1 MPRRPNQLA
10 LVDRLSPAAEG
21 SILRCHLTRRPGA
34 QSYALGYDHAR
45 EKRTSYI
52 TGKKAELIAGVT
64 DLLVQSLG
72 KRAEDIVVLIEE
84 LDPDNWGQGG
94 ITASE
99 IRRRRVATM
108 AKHEGE
114 KTS

>member
-1 MPRRPNQLA
+1 MPLVTITLARRATPT
-10 LVDRLSPAAEG
+10 SPE
-21 SILRCHLTRRPGA
+21 
-34 QSYALGYDHAR
+34 
-45 EKRTSYI
+45 
-52 TGKKAELIAGVT
+52 KKAELIAGVT

-99 IRRRRVATM
+99 LRRRRVATT
-108 AKHEGE
+108 AEREGE

>member
-1 MPRRPNQLA
+1 MPLVTITLARREPA
-10 LVDRLSPAAEG
+10 TSPE
-21 SILRCHLTRRPGA
+21 
-34 QSYALGYDHAR
+34 
-45 EKRTSYI
+45 
-52 TGKKAELIAGVT
+52 KKAELIAGVT

-72 KRAEDIVVLIEE
+72 KRAESIVVLIEE

-114 KTS
+114 KTP

>member
-1 MPRRPNQLA
+1 MPLVTIMLARREPA
-10 LVDRLSPAAEG
+10 TSPE
-21 SILRCHLTRRPGA
+21 
-34 QSYALGYDHAR
+34 
-45 EKRTSYI
+45 
-52 TGKKAELIAGVT
+52 KKAEIIAGVT
-64 DLLVQSLG
+64 DLLVQSLD
-72 KRAEDIVVLIEE
+72 KRAEDVVVLIEE
-84 LDPDNWGQGG
+84 HDPDNWRQGG

>member
-1 MPRRPNQLA
+1 MPLVTITLARREPA
-10 LVDRLSPAAEG
+10 TSPE
-21 SILRCHLTRRPGA
+21 
-34 QSYALGYDHAR
+34 
-45 EKRTSYI
+45 
-52 TGKKAELIAGVT
+52 KKAEIIAGVT
-64 DLLVQSLG
+64 KLLVETLD
-72 KRAEDIVVLIEE
+72 KRAEDVVVLIEE